1 MSDDND
7 PVNAL
12 VVRGLTRRYGKR
24 VVVKNL
30 DLSVK
35 QGDVY
40 GFLGPNGAGKT
51 TAMRCMLGLIKS
63 HSGTVKIFGDTNLMR
78 SHAHIGAI
86 IESPVF
92 HEWLSGRENLRLS
105 ASYANIPRRER
116 KKAIDAVL
124 TRVNLAERARDRV
137 RGYSLGMKQRLAIAR
152 ALLASPKL
160 LFLDEP
166 TNGLDPRGVV
176 ELREFIGTLATEDGI
191 TVFISSH
198 QLAEVEAICNR
209 VGIIHHGELRAEG
222 NVAEMLMADH
232 PLLDIT
238 ASDPGALAA
247 HCNERSD
254 VTVVKVD
261 RGVVRVRL
269 DDIDAAMFNAA
280 LVTSGF
286 EVSAFVPATRSL
298 EDLFL
303 EVTA

>member
-7 PVNAL
+7 PADAL

-30 DLSVK
+30 DLTVK
-35 QGDVY
+35 QGDIY

-51 TAMRCMLGLIKS
+51 TAMRCMLGLIARNGGS
-63 HSGTVKIFGDTNLMR
+63 VSIFGDSNLVR

-86 IESPVF
+86 IENPVF
-92 HEWLSGRENLRLS
+92 HGWLSGRENLNLS
-105 ASYANIPRRER
+105 AAYANIPRRDR
-116 KKAIDAVL
+116 KRAIDDVL
-124 TRVNLAERARDRV
+124 ERVNLIERARDKV

-152 ALLASPKL
+152 ALLAKPKL

-198 QLAEVEAICNR
+198 QLSEVEALCNR

-222 NVAEMLMADH
+222 NVAEMLMSDK
-232 PLLDIT
+232 PLLDIRV
-238 ASDPGALAA
+238 SDPGALAA
-247 HCNERSD
+247 HCTERPD
-254 VTVVKVD
+254 VTVLKSE

-269 DDIDAAMFNAA
+269 DDIAPAMLNAA
-280 LVTSGF
+280 LIHNSF

>member
-1 MSDDND
+1 MSDDNA
-7 PVNAL
+7 PVDAL

-35 QGDVY
+35 QGDIY

-51 TAMRCMLGLIKS
+51 TAMRCMLGLIARND
-63 HSGTVKIFGDTNLMR
+63 GTVKIFGDSNLVR
-78 SHAHIGAI
+78 SHSHIGAI
-86 IESPVF
+86 IENPVF
-92 HEWLSGRENLRLS
+92 HGWLSGRENLRLS

-116 KKAIDAVL
+116 NKAIDEVL
-124 TRVNLAERARDRV
+124 VRVNLAERARDKV
-137 RGYSLGMKQRLAIAR
+137 RSYSLGMKQRLAIAR
-152 ALLASPKL
+152 ALLAKPKL

-176 ELREFIGTLATEDGI
+176 ELRQFIGTLATEDGI

-198 QLAEVEAICNR
+198 QLSEVEALCNR

-222 NVAEMLMADH
+222 NVAEMLMSDK
-232 PLLDIT
+232 PLMDIT
-238 ASDPGALAA
+238 ASDPEALAA
-247 HCNERSD
+247 HCTERPD
-254 VTVVKVD
+254 VTVLKAD

-269 DDIDAAMFNAA
+269 DDIGPAMLNAA
-280 LVTSGF
+280 LVHASF
-286 EVSAFVPATRSL
+286 DVSAFVPATRSL